1 MSEQKQSINSFL
13 SSFLLLIVA
22 LFTSYSILL
31 IYRPET
37 SESFKYLPAK
47 NSTSKK
53 SNIPNDLV
61 DHERMQHLSQGDFA
75 QESSWPSS
83 VSQDGKDKQTNTSKE
98 ASLQSKSPS
107 FDPTEIESLLSDAMN
122 LVDQGN
128 HQAAAKIL
136 EKILEFDPRNEMALV
151 EMGMIQLI
159 DLKSPQNA
167 IYYLQS
173 ALRVNPSNRVV
184 LSELVGIY
192 DELGQSGTGLNYL
205 QQLYEETSE
214 NTALASGIGQVLAGQ
229 GRLQEALPYLEKSA
243 EDSQSGVAL
252 TDLADAYSQTGN
264 KEKSLETY
272 QKVIDLER
280 ERVESGYY
288 TNDPKGG
295 KDNLAM
301 AYMDKIAELIQQNKH
316 SEAEDL
322 VENKVKNLYGGDLR
336 DIAKLF
342 EKNRSLS
349 KR

>member
-1 MSEQKQSINSFL
+1 MSEQKESINSFIG
-13 SSFLLLIVA
+13 SLLLLLVA
-22 LFTSYSILL
+22 LFTSYSVLL

-37 SESFKYLPAK
+37 SGLHKSSFKQISASKSLPD
-47 NSTSKK
+47 SKD
-53 SNIPNDLV
+53 SAQ
-61 DHERMQHLSQGDFA
+61 HEEMKHLSQGDFA
-75 QESSWPSS
+75 QESSWPSN
-83 VSQDGKDKQTNTSKE
+83 GNSKVR
-98 ASLQSKSPS
+98 SKTKEDSNQVNKS
-107 FDPTEIESLLSDAMN
+107 TIDSSEIESLLSEAMS
-122 LVDQGN
+122 LVDQGD
-128 HQAAAKIL
+128 HQAATKIL
-136 EKILEFDPRNEMALV
+136 EKILEADPRNEMALV

-167 IYYLQS
+167 VYYLQS

-184 LSELVGIY
+184 LAELIGIY
-192 DELGQSGTGLNYL
+192 DELGQTSTGLGYL
-205 QQLYEETSE
+205 QQLYDETPD
-214 NTALASGIGQVLAGQ
+214 NAALAAGIGQALAGQ
-229 GRLQEALPYLEKSA
+229 GRLQEALPFLEKSA

-280 ERVESGYY
+280 ERLDSGYY
-288 TNDPKGG
+288 ANDPKGG

-316 SEAEDL
+316 AEAEDL

-342 EKNRSLS
+342 ERNRSLS